1 MKIICLNEIRIGIF
15 PWMDCYRTIAQLQRM
30 GIILKFPLYVLG
42 TWPFRAC
49 EIRPPCLFILL
60 FSFICNASSLVVN
73 RYLRIL
79 RSTPLQNNPITRP
92 AKEAE
97 NILTYPPDQTAYTA
111 CERRLQC
118 GKQRFSQFAS
128 SLGPTHTEQML
139 QRFCLYLSLGER

>member
-49 EIRPPCLFILL
+49 EIRPSCLFILL

-79 RSTPLQNNPITRP
+79 HHFKTIQLQGQQRKPRTFSHILQIKPHIQLVNVGSNVGSNDSRNSLPPLAPRTQNKCCN
-92 AKEAE
+92 
-97 NILTYPPDQTAYTA
+97 DFAYT
-111 CERRLQC
+111 C
-118 GKQRFSQFAS
+118 
-128 SLGPTHTEQML
+128 P
-139 QRFCLYLSLGER
+139 